1 MNCILYL
8 QFPKQAKPCTQ
19 ALYSALP
26 HSSGGAPS
34 TVKILGTRLKQTLLP
49 LVGGLGLALV
59 MRGWAFGC
67 SGSGGTAAGTDL
79 GLCLDPTEERL
90 LLSLID
96 IKKQIIYILYTYAA
110 LIHILVLCPSENL
123 NPSKILHFLTVGNLN
138 FPLGHVQRL

>member
-1 MNCILYL
+1 MGEC
-8 QFPKQAKPCTQ
+8 Q
-19 ALYSALP
+19 
-26 HSSGGAPS
+26 
-34 TVKILGTRLKQTLLP
+34 VKILGTRLKQTLLP

-96 IKKQIIYILYTYAA
+96 IKKQIIFILLMLPYSIYLYCA
-110 LIHILVLCPSENL
+110 PQKNL

-138 FPLGHVQRL
+138 FPGHVQRL

>member
-96 IKKQIIYILYTYAA
+96 IKKQIIYILLMLPYSIYLYCA
-110 LIHILVLCPSENL
+110 PQKNL

-138 FPLGHVQRL
+138 FPGHVQRL

>member
-96 IKKQIIYILYTYAA
+96 IKKQIIFILLMLPYSIYLYCA
-110 LIHILVLCPSENL
+110 PQKNL

-138 FPLGHVQRL
+138 FPGHVQRL